1 MSERMIPIP
10 FRELMTWIVTEY
22 GREGSV
28 FGVPRPYRAGEKHL
42 PIFGGEKIET
52 PFGPAAGPNTQLAQN
67 IMAAYFAGARFFEL
81 KTVQKMDGAEPPAS
95 AAPAFWRRTSA
106 TTASGLQSSRF
117 PRPMRST

>member
-1 MSERMIPIP
+1 MSEQMIPIP

-42 PIFGGEKIET
+42 PIFGGERLET

-67 IMAAYFAGARFFEL
+67 IVAAYFAGARFLEL
-81 KTVQKMDGAEPPAS
+81 KTVQKMDGAELAARMQGRLMQAAS
-95 AAPAFWRRTSA
+95 SAPSIFCTVFSSKNRAPA
-106 TTASGLQSSRF
+106 Q
-117 PRPMRST
+117 